1 MWASIILTK
10 KGVKRARNDGDSL
23 IVVYKQRIKMIY
35 QAFWAAVYRQ
45 LNYFLS

>member
-1 MWASIILTK
+1 MRASIILTK
-10 KGVKRARNDGDSL
+10 KGVKRARNDENSK
-23 IVVYKQRIKMIY
+23 IAVYKQWIKMIF